1 MATSI
6 TSYVLSSAMADE
18 HRRLASKYAVID
30 ATTARTLTSADH
42 GKRIW
47 FTNAGTV
54 NITVPAGLVAWF
66 ECELIQKG
74 AGQLVVA
81 AGAGATLN
89 SYSGWLKSAG
99 QWGGLTLANTGETDK
114 FALFGALTA

>member
-30 ATTARTLTSADH
+30 ATTARTISASDH

-47 FTNAGTV
+47 FTNGSFF
-54 NITVPAGLVAWF
+54 I
-66 ECELIQKG
+66 
-74 AGQLVVA
+74 
-81 AGAGATLN
+81 
-89 SYSGWLKSAG
+89 
-99 QWGGLTLANTGETDK
+99 
-114 FALFGALTA
+114 